1 MVHRISRSRYQYNIA
16 YNIMSSVVGGAVG
29 RRRSSEGVGKFNMW
43 RSDIMDK
50 FVCDDH
56 TIIPVSVCQLSSIVS
71 EVKYHFVSRGMRQ
84 PKVGFGTA
92 E

>member
-1 MVHRISRSRYQYNIA
+1 M
-16 YNIMSSVVGGAVG
+16 G

-71 EVKYHFVSRGMRQ
+71 EVKYHGEPKAMHT
-84 PKVGFGTA
+84 PKVSYGTA
-92 E
+92 K